1 MSGKVL
7 RTIQYE
13 GKDAPVLELETVNFD
28 KLLSNEPDEVQKLL
42 KCCQDEGFFY
52 LDLRGIDGRR
62 TLDDEQ
68 RLLTLMRRFFGSSFE
83 DKNEIGL
90 PEQKHG

>member
-1 MSGKVL
+1 MSQ
-7 RTIQYE
+7 TIPKTVRYE
-13 GKDAPVLELETVNFD
+13 GKDVRVAELKTIDFG
-28 KLLSNEPDEVQKLL
+28 KMLSNEPEELQRLL
-42 KCCQDEGFFY
+42 SCCQDEGFFY

-68 RLLTLMRRFFGSSFE
+68 RLLGMMARFFHSSFDE
-83 DKNEIGL
+83 KNEIGL

>member
-1 MSGKVL
+1 MSQ
-7 RTIQYE
+7 TIPKTVHYE
-13 GKDAPVLELETVNFD
+13 GKDVPVAELKTIDFE
-28 KLLSNEPDEVQKLL
+28 KLLSNEPDEVERLL

-62 TLDDEQ
+62 TLDDQQ
-68 RLLTLMRRFFGSSFE
+68 RLLSLMARFFHSSFDE
-83 DKNEIGL
+83 KNEIGL